1 MSEQYVYSVEK
12 ILFVTNDFPP
22 QSGGIQTFIEG
33 LIYQLPKN
41 SVVVHASSHH
51 DFAAQEEYD
60 QAIFDELGVVVVR
73 DRQRILL
80 PTLRLRNRIAGT
92 IHAHSIKSVVF
103 GASVPLGLLAPSLRK
118 LGVLRFV
125 ALTHGHEVWWA
136 KVPPFKW
143 LLRWVA
149 HHCDVVT
156 HLGSFTKGAISKALR
171 PEDRQKL
178 SPLAPGVNVEIFHP
192 GAKPPALITRYGLEN
207 KQVILCVG
215 RLVQRKGQ
223 DVLIRAMAQLKDKY
237 SEAQLLIA
245 GAGNYESKLR
255 RLALTQKVEDRITFV
270 GRVPFADLPDL
281 FRSADIFASPT
292 RDRFGGL
299 EVEGLGIV
307 YLEASASGLPVI
319 AGASGGS
326 PDAVLSGETGLVVDG
341 RDLDAIAQALD
352 HLLGDA
358 SVRKSM
364 GEHGRRWME
373 SQWSWEI
380 MGERFRRLLELN

>member
-1 MSEQYVYSVEK
+1 M
-12 ILFVTNDFPP
+12 LFR
-22 QSGGIQTFIEG
+22 S
-33 LIYQLPKN
+33 
-41 SVVVHASSHH
+41 
-51 DFAAQEEYD
+51 
-60 QAIFDELGVVVVR
+60 
-73 DRQRILL
+73 
-80 PTLRLRNRIAGT
+80 RLRNRVAGT

-149 HHCDVVT
+149 RHCDVVT

-171 PEDRQKL
+171 PEDQQKL

-223 DVLIRAMAQLKDKY
+223 DALIRAMAQLKDKY
-237 SEAQLLIA
+237 SDAQLLIA
-245 GAGNYESKLR
+245 GAGNYEGKLR
-255 RLALTQKVEDRITFV
+255 RLALTQKVEDRVTFA
-270 GRVPFADLPDL
+270 GRVPFAELPDL

-326 PDAVLSGETGLVVDG
+326 PDAVMDNKTGFVVDG
-341 RDLDAIAQALD
+341 RDIGAIAGALD
-352 HLLGDA
+352 HLLGDVTA
-358 SVRKSM
+358 RKSM

>member
-1 MSEQYVYSVEK
+1 MEK

-22 QSGGIQTFIEG
+22 QSGGIQSFIEG
-33 LIYQLPKN
+33 LINQLPKN
-41 SVVVHASSHH
+41 SVVVHASTHH
-51 DFAAQEEYD
+51 DLAAQEAYD

-80 PTLRLRNRIAGT
+80 PTRRLRNRVAGT
-92 IHAHSIKSVVF
+92 IHAHSIKRVVF

-118 LGVLRFV
+118 FGVLRFV

-136 KVPPFKW
+136 KVLPFKW
-143 LLRWVA
+143 LLRRVA
-149 HHCDVVT
+149 RHNDVIT
-156 HLGSFTKGAISKALR
+156 YLGSFTKNAISKALR
-171 PEDRQKL
+171 PEDRKKL
-178 SPLAPGVNVEIFHP
+178 IPLSPGVNAEIFHP
-192 GAKPPALITRYGLEN
+192 GVKPPALITRYRLEN

-223 DVLIRAMAQLKDKY
+223 DALIRAMAQLKDKY
-237 SEAQLLIA
+237 SDAQLLIA
-245 GAGNYESKLR
+245 GAGNYEGKLR
-255 RLALTQKVEDRITFV
+255 RLALTQKVEDRVTFA

-326 PDAVLSGETGLVVDG
+326 PDAVINNETGFVVDG
-341 RDLDAIAQALD
+341 RDIGAIAQALD
-352 HLLGDA
+352 HLLGDT
-358 SVRKSM
+358 SSRKSM